1 MYKHILVPLDGS
13 ALAEEA
19 LPDAVLLAE
28 SFQGELTLL
37 KVLVPL
43 PDDKL
48 RSRIGLNAAIET
60 TTFLILGYLED
71 VAVCIRNHGVPVQ
84 VATVEGRPHEGI
96 VQYVEANNV
105 DLIVMCTRGYSGLKR
120 WLFGSVADRVAGI
133 TSVPVLLVRAKG
145 ERILNDSAL
154 RGSYQNCLELS
165 LIRKRRFNSQ
175 MQHRRMKV

>member
-1 MYKHILVPLDGS
+1 MDKHILVPLDGS

-19 LPDAVLLAE
+19 LPEAVLLAE

-37 KVLVPL
+37 KVIVPF
-43 PDDKL
+43 PDDKT
-48 RSRIGLNAAIET
+48 RSRTGLCAAIET

-71 VAVCIRNHGVPVQ
+71 IAVCIRKHGVPVQ

-120 WLFGSVADRVAGI
+120 WLFGRVADRVAGN
-133 TSVPVLLVRAKG
+133 TSVPVLLVRKKG
-145 ERILNDSAL
+145 EKILNDSVL
-154 RGSYQNCLELS
+154 RGSYQKCLELS
-165 LIRKRRFNSQ
+165 LIRKRRFN
-175 MQHRRMKV
+175 

>member
-37 KVLVPL
+37 KVLVPF

-71 VAVCIRNHGVPVQ
+71 VAVCIRKHGVPVQ
-84 VATVEGRPHEGI
+84 VATIKGRPHEGI

-120 WLFGSVADRVAGI
+120 WLFGRVADRVAGN
-133 TSVPVLLVRAKG
+133 TSVPVLLVRTKG
-145 ERILNDSAL
+145 EKIFNDSVP
-154 RGSYQNCLELS
+154 RGSYQNCLDLS
-165 LIRKRRFNSQ
+165 LIRKLRIS
-175 MQHRRMKV
+175 

>member
-13 ALAEEA
+13 ASAEEA

-37 KVLVPL
+37 KVLVPF

-71 VAVCIRNHGVPVQ
+71 VAVCIRKHGVPVQ

-96 VQYVEANNV
+96 LQYVEANNV

-120 WLFGSVADRVAGI
+120 WLFGRVADRVAGN
-133 TSVPVLLVRAKG
+133 TSVPMLLVRTKG
-145 ERILNDSAL
+145 EKLLYDSVP
-154 RGSYQNCLELS
+154 RGSYQNCLDLS
-165 LIRKRRFNSQ
+165 LIRKLRVN
-175 MQHRRMKV
+175 

>member
-28 SFQGELTLL
+28 HFQGELTLL
-37 KVLVPL
+37 KVLVPF
-43 PDDKL
+43 PDDNL
-48 RSRIGLNAAIET
+48 RSRLGICAAIET
-60 TTFLILGYLED
+60 TTFLILGYLDD
-71 VAVCIRNHGVPVQ
+71 VAVCIRKHGVPVQ

-120 WLFGSVADRVAGI
+120 WLFGSVADRVACN

-145 ERILNDSAL
+145 KNVYDLAPG
-154 RGSYQNCLELS
+154 GSYQNCLDLS
-165 LIRKRRFNSQ
+165 LIRKLRIN
-175 MQHRRMKV
+175 

>member
-13 ALAEEA
+13 ASAEEA

-48 RSRIGLNAAIET
+48 RSRTGLCAGTET
-60 TTFLILGYLED
+60 TTFPILGYLED
-71 VAVCIRNHGVPVQ
+71 IAVCIRKLGVPVQ
-84 VATVEGRPHEGI
+84 VVTVEGRPHEGI
-96 VQYVEANNV
+96 VQYVESNNV

-120 WLFGSVADRVAGI
+120 WLFGSVADRVACN

-145 ERILNDSAL
+145 EKIFNISVLG
-154 RGSYQNCLELS
+154 GSYQNYLELS
-165 LIRKRRFNSQ
+165 LIRKLRFN
-175 MQHRRMKV
+175 